1 MSTQSYY
8 KDRLGFDPREALYES
23 SGGSTQSTTI
33 KTGSRRVVQQ
43 QHYSSTTQAHH
54 SNGSGGYYSTSPA
67 KKLKHSVYSSS
78 NTAVSSASYVGGS
91 PGAQIGANIAAINSS
106 NNQGDGYE
114 DALTQFKGTMSIWDY
129 FVENRDATGMIINT
143 TITNEHQ
150 LPCVSDAFAHRMTQ
164 GVRVCVC
171 LKVIAPGF
179 WSNTTFASIFAL
191 FSKWYGMILG
201 LFFTY

>member
-43 QHYSSTTQAHH
+43 QHYSSSTTQAHH

-67 KKLKHSVYSSS
+67 KKLKQSVYSSS
-78 NTAVSSASYVGGS
+78 NTAISSASYVSGS
-91 PGAQIGANIAAINSS
+91 PGAQIGANIAAINSNS

-129 FVENRDATGMIINT
+129 FVENRDVTGMILNT
-143 TITNEHQ
+143 TQTM
-150 LPCVSDAFAHRMTQ
+150 PPRTFRVCVDCNTVFYCVLIAWP
-164 GVRVCVC
+164 GCERVCVC
-171 LKVIAPGF
+171 VFKSHCS
-179 WSNTTFASIFAL
+179 W
-191 FSKWYGMILG
+191 
-201 LFFTY
+201 FFFI